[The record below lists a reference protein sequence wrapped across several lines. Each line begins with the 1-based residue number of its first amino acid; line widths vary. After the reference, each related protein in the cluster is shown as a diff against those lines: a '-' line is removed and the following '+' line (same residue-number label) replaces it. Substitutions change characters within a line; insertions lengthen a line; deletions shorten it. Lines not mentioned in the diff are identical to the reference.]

1 MAMKRSAMLS
11 SVGLALLALGCPG
24 KPTDGEGREAPKVVA
39 RAVAPEEW
47 EESLSL
53 PAMAG
58 PAATVNVVAKVPG
71 RVAAWHCDEGALVAE
86 GQVLLELD
94 TRDLRTALR
103 NAEAQA
109 AMARAGLKA
118 AEVQR
123 DNVAKERQRLLE
135 LARTGSISPSDADR
149 IEAGFQAAEA
159 QVGVARAQLDM
170 ALAGLEFARRNLSEA
185 TVRAPV
191 AGLVVKRMVDVG
203 QETAPTSGMPLLVM
217 QVIDPLKVEAS
228 APEAWFSRLAP
239 GQEATIAF
247 DGIPGREFSGRL
259 EMVGPV
265 VDPASKMVRLRV
277 AVPNVP
283 GDDGRPLL
291 VPGMSGSL
299 HMRLAAGRVFVIPLN
314 TVRREEGDEVVV
326 LLAGEGD
333 RVLERRLRP
342 WRRDGLRM
350 LVQSGLADGERLITV
365 APKDLAPG
373 TVVRVSEP

>member
-1 MAMKRSAMLS
+1 MKRFAMRFPI
-11 SVGLALLALGCPG
+11 GMALLALCCSARKDDGPG
-24 KPTDGEGREAPKVVA
+24 GEAPKVVA
-39 RAVAPEEW
+39 RTLAPEDWQEA
-47 EESLSL
+47 LSL
-53 PAMAG
+53 PAMAW
-58 PAATVNVVAKVPG
+58 PAATVNVVARVPG
-71 RVAAWHCDEGALVAE
+71 RVAAWHCEEGSLVTE
-86 GQVLLELD
+86 GQALLELD

-109 AMARAGLKA
+109 GMARAGLKA

-135 LARTGSISPSDADR
+135 LAKTGSISPSDADR

-159 QVGVARAQLDM
+159 QVGVARAQLEM
-170 ALAGLEFARRNLSEA
+170 ALAGLEFARRNLAEA

-191 AGLVVKRMVDVG
+191 SGLVAKRMVDVG
-203 QETAPTSGMPLLVM
+203 QETAPSSGIPLLVI

-239 GQEATIAF
+239 GQEATVAF
-247 DGIPGREFSGRL
+247 DGIPGREFGGRL

-283 GDDGRPLL
+283 GQDGRPLM

-314 TVRREEGDEVVV
+314 TVRREDGEDVFV
-326 LLAGEGD
+326 LLVGKED
-333 RVLERRLRP
+333 RIEERRIRP
-342 WRRDGLRM
+342 WRRDGLRL
-350 LVQSGLADGERLITV
+350 LVQAGLAEGERLVTV

-373 TVVRVSEP
+373 TVVRVTEP

>member
-1 MAMKRSAMLS
+1 MKRSAMLS

-118 AEVQR
+118 VEVQR

-159 QVGVARAQLDM
+159 QVGVARAQLDDGVRM
-170 ALAGLEFARRNLSEA
+170 GCSREPSSPQAR
-185 TVRAPV
+185 
-191 AGLVVKRMVDVG
+191 
-203 QETAPTSGMPLLVM
+203 
-217 QVIDPLKVEAS
+217 
-228 APEAWFSRLAP
+228 
-239 GQEATIAF
+239 
-247 DGIPGREFSGRL
+247 
-259 EMVGPV
+259 
-265 VDPASKMVRLRV
+265 
-277 AVPNVP
+277 
-283 GDDGRPLL
+283 
-291 VPGMSGSL
+291 
-299 HMRLAAGRVFVIPLN
+299 
-314 TVRREEGDEVVV
+314 
-326 LLAGEGD
+326 
-333 RVLERRLRP
+333 
-342 WRRDGLRM
+342 
-350 LVQSGLADGERLITV
+350 
-365 APKDLAPG
+365 
-373 TVVRVSEP
+373 